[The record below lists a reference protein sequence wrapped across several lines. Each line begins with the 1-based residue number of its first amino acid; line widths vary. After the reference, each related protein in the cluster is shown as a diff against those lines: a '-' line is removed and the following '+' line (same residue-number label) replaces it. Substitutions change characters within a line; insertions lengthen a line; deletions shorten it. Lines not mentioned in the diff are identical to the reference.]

1 MGTDFDMYAHRRN
14 ILKQYAKEHN
24 VSMWQ
29 LSAYAGYK
37 FDTNFARVTR
47 TLTEKQLDNY
57 RHMVDKIAADSW

>member
-1 MGTDFDMYAHRRN
+1 MGIDFDVYAHRRD

-37 FDTNFARVTR
+37 FDTNFIRVTR

-57 RHMVDKIAADSW
+57 KRMVDEIVAGSR